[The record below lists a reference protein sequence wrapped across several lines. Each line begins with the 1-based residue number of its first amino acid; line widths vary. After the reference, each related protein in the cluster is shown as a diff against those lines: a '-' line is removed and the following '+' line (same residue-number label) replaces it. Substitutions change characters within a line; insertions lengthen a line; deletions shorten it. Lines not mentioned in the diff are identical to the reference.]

1 MLNSWFIDVLLLLLV
16 LTAVVFLIRRSI
28 RASAET
34 QRWLRE
40 KVKEKTAELEMEMER
55 AENSEKAKEQFLA
68 NMSHEIRTPLNAI
81 LGMTRL
87 LLEKSPREDQLRY
100 LNAISESSDNLL
112 VIINDI
118 LDLSKIEAG
127 KILFEKIAFAPRER
141 IATVINTLQF
151 QAMTKGLDLDFSC
164 AEDVPDRLEGDPYRL
179 NQVLI
184 NLAGNAIKF
193 TDKGKVQ
200 IHVELQK
207 EALNNIWLRFSV
219 SDTGIGIS
227 QDKLQHIFDM
237 FTQET
242 SSTTRKFGG
251 TGLGL
256 AICKRLIELQGGSI
270 RVESELGKGSTF
282 SFAIP
287 YQPAQRDAEEHHHPN
302 HGTVSASLANLRILL
317 AEDNEFNKMVAVDT
331 LEEMIPGA
339 VVEVAPNGKIA
350 VEMAIRN
357 SYDIILMDIQMPEM
371 DGYEATK
378 LIRSYNDEKINSI
391 PIIAMTASVIKAEVD
406 KCFECGMNAFVGK
419 PFNPEELME
428 TISKN
433 LNR

>member
-1 MLNSWFIDVLLLLLV
+1 VLNSWYIDVFLLV
-16 LTAVVFLIRRSI
+16 LSAIIFLIRRSI

-87 LLEKSPREDQLRY
+87 LLEKNPREDQLRY

-127 KILFEKIAFAPRER
+127 KILFEKIVFSPKER
-141 IATVINTLQF
+141 TETVVNTLLF
-151 QAMTKGLDLDFSC
+151 QAMAKGLELDFQTDP
-164 AEDVPDRLEGDPYRL
+164 DVPERVEGDPYRL

-184 NLAGNAIKF
+184 NLVGNAIKF
-193 TDKGKVQ
+193 TDQGKVL
-200 IHVELQK
+200 IHTQLESQDDKAIQLK
-207 EALNNIWLRFSV
+207 FSV

-227 QDKLQHIFDM
+227 KDKLQHIFNM
-237 FTQET
+237 FTQES

-256 AICKRLIELQGGSI
+256 AICKRLIELQGGRI
-270 RVESELGKGSTF
+270 EVESEMNKGSVF
-282 SFAIP
+282 SFVIP
-287 YQPAQRDAEEHHHPN
+287 YQHATTAPTDTDHKTHSD
-302 HGTVSASLANLRILL
+302 VKASLSNLRILL

-339 VVEVAPNGKIA
+339 VIDVAVNGKAA
-350 VEMAIRN
+350 VELAIRN
-357 SYDIILMDIQMPEM
+357 TYDIILMDIQMPEM

-433 LNR
+433 INH